1 MGQEHSHTAVSQAIY
16 ELVVESRWFSPEW
29 YTQRYP
35 DVSLSGL
42 DPLTHYLRVGEPLG
56 RQAGPYF
63 DAGYYRERYQD
74 VAQANVSPLAHY
86 IQNGEREGR
95 ASIRLLARTQEALL
109 WKRENV
115 ASCLAELAV
124 LLDSQNPLEAS
135 YAGWALA
142 RWYAWKGEWHRCAK
156 AIAVCMAHPF
166 LPPNAPA
173 TQLLSMEA
181 LIRCGQYVDAYIQWQ
196 TLQARYPDY
205 LDAHLAMAN
214 LLSAQGEVLEN
225 ANPQVWRLQDTLRLE
240 RINTLYQQ
248 ADVTPLV
255 CQQPSQPL
263 TLEALT
269 PSVITSRS
277 AAKTITVSVIIP
289 TYNAEAYLATAL
301 HSLARQ
307 TLADIEILVVDDAST
322 DNSVNIAHQF
332 AAKDRRISV
341 IQQPKNQGAYAARNR
356 GLKEAKGCFITVHD
370 SDDWSHPEK
379 LARQVAALEANPA
392 WVACFSD
399 MVRCTTALYFGRWRM
414 AEGDGWTYRNTSSLM
429 VRREVVEELGYWD
442 RVRCSADTEYLH
454 RIWAAYGQQ
463 ACGKV
468 LPGVPLSLCRDE
480 PASLSQARPTHLVTQ
495 FKGVRYDYM
504 AAAHEWHA
512 TATRAEDLYLSDCPK
527 KRPFLSPALN
537 LPR

>member
-1 MGQEHSHTAVSQAIY
+1 MGQEYSHTTVSEAIY
-16 ELVVESRWFSPEW
+16 KLVAESCWFSPEW
-29 YTQRYP
+29 YAERYP

-63 DAGYYRERYQD
+63 DAGYYRECYQD
-74 VAQANVSPLAHY
+74 VAQANISPLVHY

-95 ASIRLLARTQEALL
+95 AGIRLLARVQETQL
-109 WKRENV
+109 WERENV
-115 ASCLAELAV
+115 ESCLAELAV

-142 RWYAWKGEWHRCAK
+142 RWYAWQGEWHRCTK
-156 AIAVCMAHPF
+156 AIAVCMAHPS

-173 TQLLSMEA
+173 TRLLYMEA
-181 LIRCGQYVDAYIQWQ
+181 LSRCGQYVDAYIQWQ
-196 TLQARYPDY
+196 TLQVRHPDY

-214 LLSAQGEVLEN
+214 LLSAQGGALEK
-225 ANPQVWRLQDTLRLE
+225 ANLQAWRLQDTFRLE
-240 RINTLYQQ
+240 SINTLYQQ
-248 ADVTPLV
+248 AGVAPLV
-255 CQQPSQPL
+255 CHQPSQPL

-269 PSVITSRS
+269 PSVITPRS
-277 AAKTITVSVIIP
+277 AAQTITVSVIIP

-301 HSLARQ
+301 HSLTCQ
-307 TLADIEILVVDDAST
+307 TLAAIEILVVDDAST
-322 DNSVNIAHQF
+322 DNSLSIAQHF
-332 AAKDRRISV
+332 AAKDKRVRV
-341 IQQPKNQGAYAARNR
+341 IPQPKNQGAYAARNR

-392 WVACFSD
+392 WVACLSD
-399 MVRCTTALYFGRWRM
+399 MVRCTTALYFGRWRI
-414 AEGDGWTYRNTSSLM
+414 AEADGWIYRNTSSLM
-429 VRREVVEELGYWD
+429 VRRDVVEALGYWD

-480 PASLSQARPTHLVTQ
+480 PTSLSQAGPTHLVTQ

-504 AAAHEWHA
+504 TAAHEWHA
-512 TATRAEDLYLSDCPK
+512 TASRAEDLYLPDYPK